1 MNDNTDTDTRSSG
14 NIDSRTRNIGDVY
27 YYTIDGKAFETISS
41 DEEVVFAITIGIKNK
56 KEDKED

>member
-14 NIDSRTRNIGDVY
+14 SVNSRTRRIGDVY
-27 YYTIDGKAFETISS
+27 YYTIDGKAFETVSS
-41 DEEVVFAITIGIKNK
+41 DEEAVIAITIGIKNK